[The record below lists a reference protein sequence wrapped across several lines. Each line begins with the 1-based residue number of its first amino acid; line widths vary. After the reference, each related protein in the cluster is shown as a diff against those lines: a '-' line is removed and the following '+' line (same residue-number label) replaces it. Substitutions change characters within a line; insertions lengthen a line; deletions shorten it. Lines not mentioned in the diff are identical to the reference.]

1 MRSFQ
6 RSHSELARHAR
17 EVLQE
22 LVKIVATLEI
32 VDQCSERH
40 TCTHEDRRAPEDP
53 GIHMHNITNGH
64 GYRIRPLL
72 SV

>member
-6 RSHSELARHAR
+6 RCHSEFARHAR
-17 EVLQE
+17 EVFQE
-22 LVKIVATLEI
+22 LVKIMAALEI
-32 VDQCSERH
+32 VDQRSEGH
-40 TCTHEDRRAPEDP
+40 PCTHEDRRAPEDL
-53 GIHMHNITNGH
+53 GIRMHDITNGH